1 MRQLRA
7 LLLRLSGLFNKEQ
20 RDRDLEEELESHLL
34 MHVEDNLRRG
44 MTREEAR
51 RHALI
56 QLGGLEQTKE
66 RYRERWGLPRLET
79 VWQDARFGLRMLR
92 KSPSFTAIAVLT
104 LALGIGVNAGIFQIF
119 NGLALR
125 PLELPGSQHVLTLYQ
140 TFHLNQGP
148 MHRNVFGSGNL
159 FSYYEYKEYRDQNHV
174 FSGLLS
180 YAPFVEVTLAGEQPR
195 QLLGTLA
202 SCNYFEVLGV
212 RPELGRTFT
221 EPDCDQTGSGAVVVL
236 SDEMWRNTFA
246 ADPALIGK
254 AVSINRVPL
263 TIIGVAPRGFA
274 GTEVVPSAFW
284 APLTMQHVI
293 YSSRE
298 QEGDMLADDELS
310 WLQLMGRVRGDFSN
324 GQVLADLRVIAARL
338 DRRHPGFES
347 KLAVATSTLFVRP
360 EERHLLLG
368 GGVVV
373 LFSVGLVLLI
383 ACANVASLLLARAAT
398 RRREI
403 AIRLAT
409 GASRGRL
416 MRQLLTESLLL
427 ALFGG
432 ALGSL
437 LAFWSFEAALKFTLS
452 HLPEGFT
459 ASNLTVAPDL
469 RVLAYT
475 LALTLLTAIA
485 FGLAPAFEASRMDL
499 SSQLKDV
506 GADLQGDQTHGGLLR
521 RSLVGLQIAVSMIL
535 LLTAGLL
542 LRGLYRAQTIDP
554 GFSLEN
560 TAAVSAELA
569 SQGYSGGRAAAFR
582 SELID
587 RLSALPGVEAVAQAS
602 SLPLGNSHQVAH
614 GSIPGHE
621 ESQRVELNAV
631 SRNFFATMAIPI
643 VRGRTF
649 SDAEVQT
656 DAKAIIVTEA
666 TARLFWPGEDPV
678 GKRLVLYRP
687 GNPVYDVV
695 GVAKDAQVSH
705 LGEAHPI
712 YLYIPAG
719 ADKLAQLHLLVR
731 TAGTGASLK
740 DIRTTVRALDPQ
752 LVANVV
758 GLEDYLEFWRAPA
771 RVAAGFSAAL
781 GGLALLLASAGVYG
795 TVSFAV
801 SRRIREIG
809 IRMALGAN
817 GQDVMRLILRQA
829 LHPVLIGAAAG
840 ITTGAGVSRLLSTVL
855 FGLSSLDPIA
865 FFAVPAFLLAVAL
878 LASYLP
884 ARRACRVDP
893 MVALRYE

>member
-20 RDRDLEEELESHLL
+20 RDRDLAEELESHLL
-34 MHVEDNLRRG
+34 MHVEDNMRRG

-51 RHALI
+51 RQALI

-79 VWQDARFGLRMLR
+79 VWQDVRFGLRLLR
-92 KSPSFTAIAVLT
+92 KSPSFTAVALLT
-104 LALGIGVNAGIFQIF
+104 LALGIGINAGIFQIF

-125 PLELPGSQHVLTLYQ
+125 PLNLPSSERVLTLYQ

-148 MHRNVFGSGNL
+148 MHRKVYGSGNL
-159 FSYYEYKEYRDQNHV
+159 FSYYEYKEYQSQNHV

-180 YAPFVEVTLAGEQPR
+180 YAPFVEVILDGEQPR

-212 RPELGRTFT
+212 RPVLGRTFI
-221 EPDCDQTGSGAVVVL
+221 ESDCAQTGSGAVVVL

-254 AVSINRVPL
+254 TVSINRVPL

-284 APLTMQHVI
+284 APLTLQPSL
-293 YSSRE
+293 YSGRGE
-298 QEGDMLADDELS
+298 QGDMLADDELS
-310 WLQLMGRVRGDFSN
+310 WLQLMGRVRGDCSN
-324 GQVLADLRVIAARL
+324 GQILADLRVIAARL
-338 DRRHPGFES
+338 DRRHPGFDS
-347 KLAVATSTLFVRP
+347 KISVATSTLFARP
-360 EERHLLLG
+360 EEHYLVVG
-368 GGVVV
+368 GGAVI
-373 LFSVGLVLLI
+373 LLAVGLVLLI

-403 AIRLAT
+403 AVRLAT

-416 MRQLLTESLLL
+416 VRQLLTESLLL
-427 ALFGG
+427 ALLGG

-437 LAFWSFEAALKFTLS
+437 LAFWSFEAVLKFTLS
-452 HLPEGFT
+452 HLPEAFPT
-459 ASNLTVAPDL
+459 LNLSVAPDL

-475 LALTLLTAIA
+475 LILTLLTAIA
-485 FGLAPAFEASRMDL
+485 FGLAPAVEASRMDL
-499 SSQLKDV
+499 STQLKEE
-506 GADLQGDQTHGGLLR
+506 GAGLQGNQPRGGLLR

-542 LRGLYRAQTIDP
+542 LRGLYRAQTLDP
-554 GFSLEN
+554 GFFLEN
-560 TAAVSAELA
+560 ITAVSTDLA
-569 SQGYSGGRAAAFR
+569 SQGYTGGRAANFR

-587 RLSALPGVEAVAQAS
+587 RLSALPGVEGVVQAS
-602 SLPLGNSHQVAH
+602 AFPLGSSHQVTQ

-631 SRNFFATMAIPI
+631 SRNFFATMSIPI

-649 SDAEVQT
+649 SNAEVQT
-656 DAKAIIVTEA
+656 DAKAVIVTETA
-666 TARLFWPGEDPV
+666 ARLFWPGEDPV
-678 GKRLVLYRP
+678 GQRLVLYNRA

-705 LGEAHPI
+705 LGEVHPN

-719 ADKLAQLHLLVR
+719 ADKLEQLHLLVR
-731 TAGTGASLK
+731 TSGAGASLK
-740 DIRTTVRALDPQ
+740 DMRSAVGELDPQ
-752 LVANVV
+752 LTAKVV
-758 GLEDYLEFWRAPA
+758 RLEDYLEFWRAPA
-771 RVAAGFSAAL
+771 RVAAIFSAVL

-809 IRMALGAN
+809 IRMALGAD
-817 GQDVMRLILRQA
+817 GQDV
-829 LHPVLIGAAAG
+829 
-840 ITTGAGVSRLLSTVL
+840 
-855 FGLSSLDPIA
+855 
-865 FFAVPAFLLAVAL
+865 
-878 LASYLP
+878 
-884 ARRACRVDP
+884 
-893 MVALRYE
+893 